1 MTPAARLQ
9 MAIDI
14 LQAMEKTDQP
24 ADRLLKDWFRTRR
37 FAGSKDRAAI
47 GERVFAIQRH
57 RSSLAWAMQ
66 DDSPRAL
73 VLASVAR
80 DGDDP
85 DLLFTGQAYAPAAL
99 TEDEHRRLKAPR
111 GETPLYVEG
120 EFPAFLEPELT
131 RAFGDRVLR
140 EMAALQARAP
150 VDLRVNTLRR
160 ERGEV
165 LEALVAQGFAAT
177 PTPYAPHGIRI
188 VDGSA
193 ALGRTAMF
201 ESGAFEFQDE
211 AAQIA
216 AVLCKARPDRRIL
229 DLAAGAGGK
238 SLALAA
244 LMRNEGRIV
253 ATDMRAAALQELE
266 RRAARAG
273 ATIIDTRA
281 PDGVFDIV
289 LLDAP
294 CSGTGT
300 WRRQPELRW
309 RLTSERLEELKTTQG
324 ALLKQA
330 AQYVKPG
337 GRLVYATCS
346 ILPSENED
354 RIGAFLAS
362 HSDFTVV
369 PAADVW
375 RAAVS
380 PAPPPGV
387 DRFFRASP
395 FSTGTDGFFA
405 AVLQRPPG

>member
-57 RSSLAWAMQ
+57 RSALAWAMQ

-160 ERGEV
+160 
-165 LEALVAQGFAAT
+165 
-177 PTPYAPHGIRI
+177 
-188 VDGSA
+188 
-193 ALGRTAMF
+193 
-201 ESGAFEFQDE
+201 
-211 AAQIA
+211 
-216 AVLCKARPDRRIL
+216 
-229 DLAAGAGGK
+229 
-238 SLALAA
+238 
-244 LMRNEGRIV
+244 
-253 ATDMRAAALQELE
+253 
-266 RRAARAG
+266 
-273 ATIIDTRA
+273 
-281 PDGVFDIV
+281 
-289 LLDAP
+289 
-294 CSGTGT
+294 
-300 WRRQPELRW
+300 
-309 RLTSERLEELKTTQG
+309 
-324 ALLKQA
+324 
-330 AQYVKPG
+330 
-337 GRLVYATCS
+337 
-346 ILPSENED
+346 
-354 RIGAFLAS
+354 
-362 HSDFTVV
+362 
-369 PAADVW
+369 
-375 RAAVS
+375 
-380 PAPPPGV
+380 
-387 DRFFRASP
+387 
-395 FSTGTDGFFA
+395 
-405 AVLQRPPG
+405 